1 MVKKNKR
8 NPTDIGSDE
17 ENKEKLQVKDRK
29 EKQKNPGK
37 EEDIQNPVCE
47 CHDRE
52 VEILSC
58 EKIDEALR
66 KNEEMFRTI
75 VDKTNDG
82 ILIFDTVSEKFI
94 YSNPAICRILGYT
107 PEEFANMGIPDIHP
121 KEHLDDIMDKF
132 ERFRSGE
139 DEGFVEIPCIR
150 KDGNVRTMNISSTRT
165 MLMGGMCMVGIF
177 TDITDRKKAEEKL
190 RESEGR
196 FSQVA
201 ENAREWIWEVDA
213 DGLYIYASPAVERI
227 LGYMP
232 EEIVDRKHFYD
243 FFSPKE
249 NGELKQTA
257 LEQFSSKESFVGFV
271 NRNLHKNGNLVILET
286 SGTPHL
292 DDEGRLIGYRG
303 VDTDITER
311 LQAENALRKSEE
323 IFRNL
328 VENISDVIFSLNLEG
343 EITYISPVV
352 EGLYGYKPDEVVGQ
366 KFSIFVH
373 PDDLPAVIEG
383 FKKRIRGEYKEN
395 IFRINDV
402 KGREHHV
409 RTTLTPITDDGAVT
423 GFNYIMTDFT
433 ERKRAEEALKETN
446 RKLNMLSTITRHDI
460 LNMIMVIRE
469 YLEMSEET
477 GDDTVIRGYMMKEK
491 EAVNAI
497 QNQIEF
503 TRYYQDIGV
512 EEPGWQDM
520 GIIVGEA
527 VKQLDLA
534 GINMENSLKGLE
546 IFADPLTGKVFYNLM
561 ENSLRHGE
569 HVTEISISSSKTGD
583 GLTISYRDNGVGIGE
598 EDKKKLF
605 TRGFGKNTGL
615 GLFLSREILS
625 ITGITIEENGEPG
638 KGVNFEIRVPEG
650 KFRLMQSKGGTTHE

>member
-1 MVKKNKR
+1 M
-8 NPTDIGSDE
+8 
-17 ENKEKLQVKDRK
+17 
-29 EKQKNPGK
+29 
-37 EEDIQNPVCE
+37 
-47 CHDRE
+47 
-52 VEILSC
+52 
-58 EKIDEALR
+58 
-66 KNEEMFRTI
+66 
-75 VDKTNDG
+75 
-82 ILIFDTVSEKFI
+82 
-94 YSNPAICRILGYT
+94 
-107 PEEFANMGIPDIHP
+107 
-121 KEHLDDIMDKF
+121 
-132 ERFRSGE
+132 
-139 DEGFVEIPCIR
+139 
-150 KDGNVRTMNISSTRT
+150 
-165 MLMGGMCMVGIF
+165 
-177 TDITDRKKAEEKL
+177 
-190 RESEGR
+190 
-196 FSQVA
+196 
-201 ENAREWIWEVDA
+201 
-213 DGLYIYASPAVERI
+213 ERI

-243 FFSPKE
+243 FFSPEE
-249 NGELKQTA
+249 NGKLKQTA
-257 LEQFSSKESFVGFV
+257 LVQFSSKESFVGFV

-328 VENISDVIFSLNLEG
+328 VENISDVIFSLEG

-409 RTTLTPITDDGAVT
+409 RTTLTPITDDNAVT

-477 GDDTVIRGYMMKEK
+477 GDDTVIRGYLMKEK

-583 GLTISYRDNGVGIGE
+583 RLTISYRDNGVGIGE